1 MCGRFASFRQT
12 QDLLDAFMIDPTL
25 PLDPELAAWQA
36 SWNVAPTDPV
46 RIVVERA
53 PRGAA
58 PGAAAERSLR
68 LARWGLVPSWS
79 KDPKGGARMINARSE
94 TLLEKP
100 AFAKPMAAR
109 RCLVPTEG
117 YYEWKAGAD
126 PKARKQPYFI
136 RPTSEGVTAF
146 AGLYEFWRDKDKA
159 DDDPARW
166 LVTTTVITKAA
177 TGDMLDLHDRVPA
190 VLQPDLW
197 AEWLAPTTSASD
209 ARALLDV
216 PVPDLEWYPV
226 SAAVSTATTEGPQ
239 LIQPVS

>member
-1 MCGRFASFRQT
+1 
-12 QDLLDAFMIDPTL
+12 
-25 PLDPELAAWQA
+25 
-36 SWNVAPTDPV
+36 
-46 RIVVERA
+46 
-53 PRGAA
+53 
-58 PGAAAERSLR
+58 
-68 LARWGLVPSWS
+68 
-79 KDPKGGARMINARSE
+79 
-94 TLLEKP
+94 
-100 AFAKPMAAR
+100 
-109 RCLVPTEG
+109 
-117 YYEWKAGAD
+117 
-126 PKARKQPYFI
+126 
-136 RPTSEGVTAF
+136 VTAF

>member
-53 PRGAA
+53 PRGSAA
-58 PGAAAERSLR
+58 GASAERSLR
-68 LARWGLVPSWS
+68 VARWGLVPSWS
-79 KDPKGGARMINARSE
+79 KVPKGGARMINARSE
-94 TLLEKP
+94 TLLDKP
-100 AFAKPMAAR
+100 SFAKPMAAR

-117 YYEWKAGAD
+117 YYEWKAPQDGG
-126 PKARKQPYFI
+126 KGKQPYFI
-136 RPTSEGVTAF
+136 RPTSDGVTAF
-146 AGLYEFWRDKDKA
+146 AGLYEFWRDASKT

-190 VLQPDLW
+190 VLEPSLW
-197 AEWLAPTTSASD
+197 DEWLAPATTAD
-209 ARALLDV
+209 EARTLLDI
-216 PVPDLEWYPV
+216 PVPDLAWHPV
-226 SAAVSTATTEGPQ
+226 SPEVSTATTEGPQ
-239 LIQPVS
+239 LIEPVA